1 MRTVQWFSL
10 QMPTLDRRVDVYIA
24 KSAGF
29 ARPILKE
36 LRNQVHRGCPAAVET
51 IKWRM
56 PWFEYKG
63 LLCGMA
69 AFKTHCAFVFWR
81 DVKDVVPKPKSA
93 EAMGQLGRIADR
105 SDLPPDGVLTSYV
118 RAAVARRDSDPTER
132 RPRRAPVRA
141 PAVAAD
147 LRQALVGNPSA
158 GKTFRAFPPS
168 HRRAYVEWIA
178 EAKRPETRKR
188 RLAIALD
195 WLADGK
201 PQNWQSQP

>member
-1 MRTVQWFSL
+1 
-10 QMPTLDRRVDVYIA
+10 MPTLDRRVDAYIA

-29 ARPILKE
+29 ARPILKQ
-36 LRNQVHRGCPAAVET
+36 LRQQVHRGCPAAVET

-69 AFKTHCAFVFWR
+69 AFKAHCAFVFWR
-81 DVKDVVPKPKSA
+81 DVKNVVPKPKST
-93 EAMGQLGRIADR
+93 EAMGQLGRIADW
-105 SDLPPDGVLTSYV
+105 SDLPPNGVLTSYV

-132 RPRRAPVRA
+132 RPRRTPTRA
-141 PAVAAD
+141 PAVPVD
-147 LRQALVGNPSA
+147 LRQALAGNPSA
-158 GKTFRAFPPS
+158 GRTFRTFPPS
-168 HRRAYVEWIA
+168 HRRAYIEWIDG
-178 EAKRPETRKR
+178 AKRPETRKR
-188 RLAIALD
+188 RLATALD

>member
-1 MRTVQWFSL
+1 
-10 QMPTLDRRVDVYIA
+10 MPTLDRRVDEYIA

-36 LRNQVHRGCPAAVET
+36 LRKQVHHGCPAAVET

-56 PWFEYKG
+56 PWFDYKG

-69 AFKTHCAFVFWR
+69 AFKSHCAFVFWR
-81 DVKDVVPKPKSA
+81 DVKDVVSKPKSA

-105 SDLPPDGVLTSYV
+105 SDLPPQGILTSYV

-132 RPRRAPVRA
+132 RPRRAPSRD
-141 PAVAAD
+141 PAVPAA
-147 LRQALVGNPSA
+147 LRQALAGNPA
-158 GKTFRAFPPS
+158 AWKTFRAFPPS
-168 HRRAYVEWIA
+168 HRRAYTEWIA
-178 EAKRPETRKR
+178 GAKRPETRKR
-188 RLAIALD
+188 RLATALD

-201 PQNWQSQP
+201 PQNWRSQP